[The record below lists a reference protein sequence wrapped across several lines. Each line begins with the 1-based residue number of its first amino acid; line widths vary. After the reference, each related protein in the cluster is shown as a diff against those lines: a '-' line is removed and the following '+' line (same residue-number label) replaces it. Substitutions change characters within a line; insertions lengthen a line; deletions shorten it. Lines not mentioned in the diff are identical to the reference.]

1 MQQCQVWPISDQK
14 VRQNTGILYIL
25 TYKCAARHSGV
36 QFFDIGTLKSC
47 PRPSVFYDFDFKMCF
62 LPQRAI
68 FAHLNFKKCSE
79 PLSFLA
85 FSLQNV
91 LLATTAYN
99 FSTSQLKKVVRT
111 RATGGWAR
119 PLRLKVPLKVPLK
132 GTLRS
137 IEVLVSPPPPPL
149 RRSEALRVPLR
160 YPLRYPLRSPL
171 RYPLRSPLRYPLR
184 SPLRYP
190 LRYPLRSPLKVP
202 LKGTLKVPLQG
213 TLQGYP

>member
-1 MQQCQVWPISDQK
+1 MWDQGNHNDSRCRRGFACAKDASTAQVSTSCYQGKGKSYSRGEKVPLWELHQRSENMQQCQVWPISDQK

-62 LPQRAI
+62 SPQRAI

-111 RATGGWAR
+111 RATGGWVR

-137 IEVLVSPPPPPL
+137 IKGLVSPPPKP
-149 RRSEALRVPLR
+149 
-160 YPLRYPLRSPL
+160 
-171 RYPLRSPLRYPLR
+171 
-184 SPLRYP
+184 
-190 LRYPLRSPLKVP
+190 
-202 LKGTLKVPLQG
+202 
-213 TLQGYP
+213 